1 VIGVS
6 FVMLIGGVVITESVF
21 NIPGLGRLVVDAI
34 TQRDFPIIR
43 AMLLIF
49 SGVYLLINLIIDIIY
64 TLIDPRIQY

>member
-1 VIGVS
+1 
-6 FVMLIGGVVITESVF
+6 M
-21 NIPGLGRLVVDAI
+21 VDAI

-49 SGVYLLINLIIDIIY
+49 SGAYLLINLIIDIIY